1 MAFDVLAVY
10 ATGAAPVDLA
20 LSQMHAG
27 SQLDLVVANNADGTV
42 GAQLG
47 NAGGTFG
54 TSQNSDVGSAPRSL
68 VSGKFTADE
77 NPDVV
82 TANYAS
88 LSLLAGNGNGTFQ
101 APQSISLPGQFPP
114 GYLDPTPLAQDARS
128 IATGDLNGDGKL
140 DLVVATETYFSVFN
154 GCG

>member
-1 MAFDVLAVY
+1 MWFRSWFDSIIASSNRPTKSRARRRSDRREARQLFLEGLEDRSLMAFNVLAVY

-20 LSQMHAG
+20 LSQIDAG

-82 TANYAS
+82 T
-88 LSLLAGNGNGTFQ
+88 
-101 APQSISLPGQFPP
+101 
-114 GYLDPTPLAQDARS
+114 
-128 IATGDLNGDGKL
+128 
-140 DLVVATETYFSVFN
+140 
-154 GCG
+154 